1 MKLSA
6 GMEMVGRGWLARR
19 SNEIVS
25 KPVRQAPNFPPSDSL
40 EDARAFKR
48 QKVVNSVIPFD
59 IPLCP
64 TLDATGQFE
73 LKSLSKLTGI

>member
-25 KPVRQAPNFPPSDSL
+25 KPVRQAPNFPPFDSL

-48 QKVVNSVIPFD
+48 QKVVNSVTASIFHCILPWMQ
-59 IPLCP
+59 LV
-64 TLDATGQFE
+64 
-73 LKSLSKLTGI
+73 SLN